1 MRTKQLTI
9 RLTNDFH
16 KALVD
21 YCAANMIPVS
31 TFMVQQTAKAIGY
44 KPKQATTRTYQDHT
58 PVVQPPQPPLD
69 SDGLIPDLG
78 ELDESD
84 WDMEDLQRR
93 AAAAPLRNV

>member
-9 RLTNDFH
+9 RLTSDFH

-21 YCAANMIPVS
+21 YCTTNMIPVS

-44 KPKQATTRTYQDHT
+44 KPKPATSRSYSTGTT
-58 PVVQPPQPPLD
+58 PVSAVEPEYGD
-69 SDGLIPDLG
+69 INPD
-78 ELDESD
+78 EYD

-93 AAAAPLRNV
+93 AAAAPLKRL

>member
-21 YCAANMIPVS
+21 YCTANMIPVS

-44 KPKQATTRTYQDHT
+44 KPRPATTRTYQYSADDFGMT
-58 PVVQPPQPPLD
+58 LEAED
-69 SDGLIPDLG
+69 
-78 ELDESD
+78 D
-84 WDMEDLQRR
+84 WDMADLQRR
-93 AAAAPLRNV
+93 AAAAPRRDV

>member
-21 YCAANMIPVS
+21 YCTANMIPVS

-44 KPKQATTRTYQDHT
+44 KPKPATPRTYQQPVEPVEPEYGEIT
-58 PVVQPPQPPLD
+58 PEEFLSSV
-69 SDGLIPDLG
+69 
-78 ELDESD
+78 DESD
-84 WDMEDLQRR
+84 WDMADLQRR

>member
-21 YCAANMIPVS
+21 YCTANMIPVS

-44 KPKQATTRTYQDHT
+44 KPKQATTRTYQYSVDDFGMT
-58 PVVQPPQPPLD
+58 PEAED
-69 SDGLIPDLG
+69 
-78 ELDESD
+78 D

>member
-21 YCAANMIPVS
+21 YCTANMIPVS

-44 KPKQATTRTYQDHT
+44 KPKKATPRTSV
-58 PVVQPPQPPLD
+58 VVQPQQLPIPD
-69 SDGLIPDLG
+69 EDGLIPDDG
-78 ELDESD
+78 DDD

-93 AAAAPLRNV
+93 AAAAPLKPM

>member
-16 KALVD
+16 QALVD

-44 KPKQATTRTYQDHT
+44 KPKKATPRTYQDHT
-58 PVVQPPQPPLD
+58 PVAVVEPEYGD
-69 SDGLIPDLG
+69 INPD
-78 ELDESD
+78 EYD

-93 AAAAPLRNV
+93 AAAAPLKNV